1 MKIEKKKVLG
11 GQPLSKAAKSA
22 IAATLGMAAAFTL
35 NACDDSSS
43 PTSGQ
48 VFEPIDSSSSE
59 ENHEP
64 LGGDVGPE
72 EVIPPDSS
80 DSPETTSSSSQAEP
94 TPESSSQVEP
104 PASSSQVAVDI
115 PQSHE
120 TFSSSVLEALSS
132 AAESS
137 SSTADTSTIDKPASS
152 SSLAQPSYKE
162 IQELCEDKPAGAT
175 VEYNSLL
182 YVCPDHNGPGMLA
195 SMVTTFERT
204 DLDV

>member
-1 MKIEKKKVLG
+1 MKIEKRKVS
-11 GQPLSKAAKSA
+11 QSKPLSTATKSA

-48 VFEPIDSSSSE
+48 VVEPIDSSSSE

-72 EVIPPDSS
+72 EVIPPDYANSS
-80 DSPETTSSSSQAEP
+80 EATTTSSETVGPESSSETTLESSSQAEP
-94 TPESSSQVEP
+94 
-104 PASSSQVAVDI
+104 PASSSSQVAVDI

-137 SSTADTSTIDKPASS
+137 SSQKQPTI
-152 SSLAQPSYKE
+152 E
-162 IQELCEDKPAGAT
+162 ELCDGTPGGTT

>member
-1 MKIEKKKVLG
+1 MKIEKRKVS
-11 GQPLSKAAKSA
+11 QSKPLSTATKSA

-35 NACDDSSS
+35 NACSAGD
-43 PTSGQ
+43 PLSGDI
-48 VFEPIDSSSSE
+48 VFPVEEDPNPGSSSSSE

-64 LGGDVGPE
+64 LGGDAAPE
-72 EVIPPDSS
+72 DVIPPDSANS
-80 DSPETTSSSSQAEP
+80 SEATTTSSETVGPESSSETTLESSSQAEP
-94 TPESSSQVEP
+94 PTSSSSQVT
-104 PASSSQVAVDI
+104 VDI

-137 SSTADTSTIDKPASS
+137 SSQKQPTI
-152 SSLAQPSYKE
+152 E
-162 IQELCEDKPAGAT
+162 ELCDGTPGGTT

>member
-35 NACDDSSS
+35 NACSAGDPLSDDI
-43 PTSGQ
+43 
-48 VFEPIDSSSSE
+48 VFPVEEDPNPGSSSSSE

-72 EVIPPDSS
+72 DIIPPDYANSS
-80 DSPETTSSSSQAEP
+80 EATTTSSETVGPESSSETTLESSSQAEP
-94 TPESSSQVEP
+94 
-104 PASSSQVAVDI
+104 PASSSSQVAVDI

-137 SSTADTSTIDKPASS
+137 SSQKQPTI
-152 SSLAQPSYKE
+152 E
-162 IQELCEDKPAGAT
+162 ELCDGTPGGTT

>member
-1 MKIEKKKVLG
+1 MKIEKRKVS
-11 GQPLSKAAKSA
+11 QSKPLSTATKSA

-35 NACDDSSS
+35 NACSAGD
-43 PTSGQ
+43 PLSGDI
-48 VFEPIDSSSSE
+48 VFPVEEDPNPGSSSSSE

-64 LGGDVGPE
+64 LGGDAAPE
-72 EVIPPDSS
+72 DVIPPDSANS
-80 DSPETTSSSSQAEP
+80 SEATTTSSE
-94 TPESSSQVEP
+94 TVVPESSSETVGPETSSETVT
-104 PASSSQVAVDI
+104 PASSSSQVAVDI

-137 SSTADTSTIDKPASS
+137 SSQKQPTI
-152 SSLAQPSYKE
+152 E
-162 IQELCEDKPAGAT
+162 ELCDGTPGGTT

>member
-1 MKIEKKKVLG
+1 MKIEKRKVS
-11 GQPLSKAAKSA
+11 QSKPLSTATKSA

-35 NACDDSSS
+35 NACSAGD
-43 PTSGQ
+43 PLSGDI
-48 VFEPIDSSSSE
+48 VFPVEEDPNPGSSSSSE

-64 LGGDVGPE
+64 LGGDAAPE
-72 EVIPPDSS
+72 DVIPPDSANS
-80 DSPETTSSSSQAEP
+80 SEATTTSSETVGPESSSETTLESSSQAEP
-94 TPESSSQVEP
+94 
-104 PASSSQVAVDI
+104 PASSSSQVAVDI

-137 SSTADTSTIDKPASS
+137 SSQKQPTI
-152 SSLAQPSYKE
+152 E
-162 IQELCEDKPAGAT
+162 ELCDGTPGGTT

>member
-1 MKIEKKKVLG
+1 MKIEKKKVAG
-11 GQPLSKAAKSA
+11 NKPLSTAAKSA
-22 IAATLGMAAAFTL
+22 IAATLGITAAFTL

-48 VFEPIDSSSSE
+48 VVEPIDSSSSE
-59 ENHEP
+59 ENYEP
-64 LGGDVGPE
+64 LGGDVAPE
-72 EVIPPDSS
+72 EVIPPDYANSS
-80 DSPETTSSSSQAEP
+80 EATSSSSETVGPESSSETTLESSSQAEP
-94 TPESSSQVEP
+94 
-104 PASSSQVAVDI
+104 PASSSSQVAVDI

-137 SSTADTSTIDKPASS
+137 SSQKQPTI
-152 SSLAQPSYKE
+152 E
-162 IQELCEDKPAGAT
+162 ELCDGTPGGTT

-182 YVCPDHNGPGMLA
+182 YVCPDHNGPGMIA

>member
-1 MKIEKKKVLG
+1 MKIEKRKVS
-11 GQPLSKAAKSA
+11 QSKPLSTATKSA

-48 VFEPIDSSSSE
+48 VVEPIDSSSSE

-64 LGGDVGPE
+64 LGGDAAPE
-72 EVIPPDSS
+72 DVIPPDSANS
-80 DSPETTSSSSQAEP
+80 SEATTTSSE
-94 TPESSSQVEP
+94 TVVPESSSETVGPETSSETVT
-104 PASSSQVAVDI
+104 PASSSSQVAVDI

-137 SSTADTSTIDKPASS
+137 SSQKQPTI
-152 SSLAQPSYKE
+152 E
-162 IQELCEDKPAGAT
+162 ELCDGTPGGTT

>member
-1 MKIEKKKVLG
+1 MLRRGENMNIEKRKVS
-11 GQPLSKAAKSA
+11 QSKPLSTATKSA

-48 VFEPIDSSSSE
+48 VVEPIDSSSSE
-59 ENHEP
+59 EP
-64 LGGDVGPE
+64 LGGDAAPE
-72 EVIPPDSS
+72 DVIPPDSANS
-80 DSPETTSSSSQAEP
+80 SEATTTSSETVGPESSSETTLESSSQAEP
-94 TPESSSQVEP
+94 PTSSSSQVT
-104 PASSSQVAVDI
+104 VDI

-132 AAESS
+132 SAESS
-137 SSTADTSTIDKPASS
+137 SSQKQPTI
-152 SSLAQPSYKE
+152 E
-162 IQELCEDKPAGAT
+162 ELCDGTPGGTT

>member
-1 MKIEKKKVLG
+1 MKIEKKKVS
-11 GQPLSKAAKSA
+11 QSKPLSTATKSA

-48 VFEPIDSSSSE
+48 VVEPINSSSSE
-59 ENHEP
+59 EP
-64 LGGDVGPE
+64 LGGDAAPE
-72 EVIPPDSS
+72 DVIPPESS
-80 DSPETTSSSSQAEP
+80 DSQTANSSSEAATPASSETAGPETSSETV
-94 TPESSSQVEP
+94 TPAS
-104 PASSSQVAVDI
+104 SSSQVAVDI
-115 PQSHE
+115 PQSAE

-137 SSTADTSTIDKPASS
+137 SSQKQPTI
-152 SSLAQPSYKE
+152 E
-162 IQELCEDKPAGAT
+162 ELCDGTPGGTT

-182 YVCPDHNGPGMLA
+182 YVCPDHNGPGMIA
-195 SMVTTFERT
+195 SMVTTFEKT

>member
-1 MKIEKKKVLG
+1 MNIEKRKVS
-11 GQPLSKAAKSA
+11 QSKPLSTAAKSA
-22 IAATLGMAAAFTL
+22 IAATLGLAASFTL

-48 VFEPIDSSSSE
+48 VVFPADSSSSE

-72 EVIPPDSS
+72 DVIPPDSS

-104 PASSSQVAVDI
+104 PASSSQVIVDI

-132 AAESS
+132 SS
-137 SSTADTSTIDKPASS
+137 QAVPTMEEIEKLCNND
-152 SSLAQPSYKE
+152 PS
-162 IQELCEDKPAGAT
+162 AVS

-182 YVCPDHNGPGMLA
+182 YICPDHEGMIA
-195 SMVTTFERT
+195 SMVTTFEKT
-204 DLDV
+204 DLET

>member
-1 MKIEKKKVLG
+1 MKIEKRKVS
-11 GQPLSKAAKSA
+11 QSKPLSTATKSA

-48 VFEPIDSSSSE
+48 VFEPVDSSSSE

-64 LGGDVGPE
+64 LGGDVAPE
-72 EVIPPDSS
+72 DIIPPDSS
-80 DSPETTSSSSQAEP
+80 DSPETTSSSSE
-94 TPESSSQVEP
+94 TVGPESSSETTLESSSQAEP
-104 PASSSQVAVDI
+104 PASSSSQVAVDI

-137 SSTADTSTIDKPASS
+137 SSQKQPTI
-152 SSLAQPSYKE
+152 E
-162 IQELCEDKPAGAT
+162 ELCDGTPGGTT